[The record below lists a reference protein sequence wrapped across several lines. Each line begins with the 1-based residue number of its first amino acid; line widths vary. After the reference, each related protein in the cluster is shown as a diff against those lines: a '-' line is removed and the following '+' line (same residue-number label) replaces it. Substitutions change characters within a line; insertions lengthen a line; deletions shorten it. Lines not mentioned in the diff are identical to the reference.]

1 MLLDECLPRK
11 LKHEFA
17 GHEVFTIDEAGCK
30 GLKYGRLI
38 QSASEAGYEVLISA
52 DKNIE
57 HQHNKAFL
65 PLAILVLSAQ
75 NNRLESLLPLTAE
88 ALRVLENI
96 KTGEIIT
103 IELSQL
109 KIKFRG

>member
-11 LKHEFA
+11 LKREFV
-17 GHEVFTIDEAGCK
+17 GHEVFTIDEADFK
-30 GLKYGRLI
+30 GLKNGEPI
-38 QSASEAGYEVLISA
+38 QSAGKAGFEILVSA

-57 HQHNKAFL
+57 HQQNKMSL

-75 NNRLESLLPLTAE
+75 SNRIESLLPLMEE
-88 ALRVLENI
+88 ALETLKAI

-103 IELSQL
+103 IEN
-109 KIKFRG
+109 KK